1 MRKVLFLCFS
11 LLTLLGCQKEQTPEP
26 VDFSVNL
33 LNGNSIEK
41 GINEDFKLHFEIF
54 TKENLREKPLKYRI
68 DGIGNYEANMK
79 KGERKII
86 SQLFFSDSDLL
97 YEPELVIDYTGL
109 REGVYILKVFFQN
122 LKGQE
127 IVKEIRIKIRKY
139 KYNVE
144 VINGKRVVNQGEEV
158 DYDIEVVS
166 ENPNLPHYISFHKA
180 GFLGYDLDKSIVKF
194 NGEKIVLDKEYRIED
209 LSKIKVQLTHSSSGD
224 KRILYTIKNKTFEDT
239 QVISQYVK
247 KNDIYIDELT
257 SQVDKNKK
265 IAYLTGKLRKSPK
278 FSNKVFYKFKIIKG
292 TFNSLEG
299 KFNSLEE
306 VKDWTEISLQENDK
320 IKIPIKI
327 LKEFGQRPKEE
338 VIIITFKDE
347 FDNQTEITK
356 GIDI

>member
-68 DGIGNYEANMK
+68 DGIGNYEANIK
-79 KGERKII
+79 IGERKII
-86 SQLFFSDSDLL
+86 SKLNFSDSDLL

-109 REGVYILKVFFQN
+109 EEGVYILKVFFQN

-166 ENPNLPHYISFHKA
+166 ENPNLPHYISFHKSNHW
-180 GFLGYDLDKSIVKF
+180 GYDLDESIVKF

-209 LSKIKVQLTHSSSGD
+209 LSKIKVQLTHNSRGN
-224 KRILYTIKNKTFEDT
+224 KKIIYTIKNKTFEDT
-239 QVISQYVK
+239 QVITQYVK
-247 KNDIYIDELT
+247 ENYIYIEDLI
-257 SQVDKNKK
+257 SIVDNNTITFTAK
-265 IAYLTGKLRKSPK
+265 IAKTPK
-278 FSNKVFYKFKIIKG
+278 FFSNRVFYKITMTNG
-292 TFNSLEG
+292 LNNSVELP
-299 KFNSLEE
+299 
-306 VKDWTEISLQENDK
+306 KDWIEGTIQENSK
-320 IKIPIKI
+320 IQIPIKI
-327 LKEFGQRPKEE
+327 LKKNRFLTTFSVK
-338 VIIITFKDE
+338 FKDE
-347 FDNQTEITK
+347 FGNETEEVIRK
-356 GIDI
+356 NEI